1 MAGCRWRSPEVT
13 LAESSF
19 DIVSSVD
26 LQEVKNAIGQAMKEI
41 VTRFDLKGSNSTIE
55 LQGGEILIA
64 SGDESKMKAV
74 RDVLEERLVKRN
86 VPLKALTFGDVEKAL
101 GQTAR
106 QKVTL
111 QQGIPSDKA
120 REIVKVIKQTKLKV
134 QAAIQGDQVR
144 VSGKN
149 KDDLQSVMRVL
160 KETDL
165 GIDMQFT
172 NRR

>member
-1 MAGCRWRSPEVT
+1 M
-13 LAESSF
+13 AESSF
-19 DIVSSVD
+19 DVVSKVD
-26 LQEVKNAIGQAMKEI
+26 LQEVKNAISQAMKEI
-41 VTRFDLKGSNSTIE
+41 TTRFDLKASSSTIE
-55 LQGGEILIA
+55 LQGEEILIA
-64 SGDESKMKAV
+64 SADESKMKAV

-86 VPLKALTFGDVEKAL
+86 VPLKALTFGAVEKAL
-101 GQTAR
+101 GATAR

-120 REIVKVIKQTKLKV
+120 REAVKIIKGSKLKV
-134 QAAIQGDQVR
+134 QAAIQGDQIR

-149 KDDLQSVMRVL
+149 KDDLQAVMQLL
-160 KETDL
+160 KTSNR